1 MQASATIAKS
11 AAGYGSPRP
20 AAERFSTLDLL
31 IKIIV
36 PLGLIVSFW
45 VALEMGF
52 LQNYAALFSFKTYQ
66 KPLMAVGAAYTLG
79 FLIFQVMRTYFW
91 WRYRPF
97 SLPPGPLPKV
107 TVLIPAYNE
116 GAMVE
121 KALYSVAAS
130 DYPADRLE
138 IICID
143 DGSKTTPGNICSGPR
158 RAARTSSVD
167 PLPEKSWQAGGPV
180 RRVFPGH
187 RGLFRQRRFGQR
199 HRSRHH

>member
-1 MQASATIAKS
+1 MQASATIVKS

-36 PLGLIVSFW
+36 PLGLLVSFW

-66 KPLMAVGAAYTLG
+66 KPLMALGAAYTLG

-97 SLPPGPLPKV
+97 SFAAGASAQGYGPHP
-107 TVLIPAYNE
+107 
-116 GAMVE
+116 
-121 KALYSVAAS
+121 
-130 DYPADRLE
+130 RL
-138 IICID
+138 
-143 DGSKTTPGNICSGPR
+143 
-158 RAARTSSVD
+158 
-167 PLPEKSWQAGGPV
+167 Q
-180 RRVFPGH
+180 
-187 RGLFRQRRFGQR
+187 
-199 HRSRHH
+199 